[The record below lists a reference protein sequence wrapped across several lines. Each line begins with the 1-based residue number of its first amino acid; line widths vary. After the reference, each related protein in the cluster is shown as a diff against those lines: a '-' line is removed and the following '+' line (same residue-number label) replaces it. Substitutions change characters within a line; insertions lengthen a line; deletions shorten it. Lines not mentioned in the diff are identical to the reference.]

1 MRIGGNNRGK
11 PSILKMTKGITK
23 LFLVDSYVLFPVE
36 SISAMY
42 IFVLSII
49 NEKSRIFGTLAEIT
63 GPNMLIIQLIM
74 HNTNMYIAEIDSTEQ
89 NT

>member
-11 PSILKMTKGITK
+11 PAILKMTKGITK
-23 LFLVDSYVLFPVE
+23 LFLVDSNVLFPVE

-49 NEKSRIFGTLAEIT
+49 NEKISIFGTLAEIT
-63 GPNMLIIQLIM
+63 GPNMLII
-74 HNTNMYIAEIDSTEQ
+74 
-89 NT
+89 

>member
-1 MRIGGNNRGK
+1 MI
-11 PSILKMTKGITK
+11 KGITK

>member
-1 MRIGGNNRGK
+1 MI
-11 PSILKMTKGITK
+11 KGTTK

-36 SISAMY
+36 SISAMH

-49 NEKSRIFGTLAEIT
+49 NEKISIFGTLAEIT
-63 GPNMLIIQLIM
+63 GPNMPIIQLIM